1 MSSVA
6 MPTDAAAAAAAAEQ
20 LALFQFAIHD
30 IVTPTVIAAFIACL
44 LYGVLLFMAATYF
57 TRFGSTDRL
66 AFKLLVGFLT
76 VSALAD
82 TMVDCAW
89 AWLYTVK
96 SFTDSNVLALFPWTF
111 VAYAVLTGPNVLLT
125 QGFFTWRVWIVSN
138 RKNWWLPAIMLVL
151 QLTACAMCWY
161 LAHWINQATYMT
173 EFGEVK
179 WLLYT
184 WLSSGFACDVLITG
198 GITYYLVIR
207 PQRLAGSAAKAKISR
222 SYIPRIAHR
231 SNPLGRIVIK
241 TFQTNTASL
250 IIQAVTLIV
259 MINKGRTVWYSVTGF
274 QESKIYIISVIA
286 TLNARHDSTSGDSAH
301 FTHDLNGTSR
311 AGTSVKGRSAAFSR
325 NGQASVPVHI
335 TISEEV
341 KIDEGASEFSKD
353 LTLSPVSPYSV
364 RFESAHTSDSG
375 DVELGRKAGYEEKY

>member
-184 WLSSGFACDVLITG
+184 WLSSGFACDVLIT
-198 GITYYLVIR
+198 
-207 PQRLAGSAAKAKISR
+207 
-222 SYIPRIAHR
+222 
-231 SNPLGRIVIK
+231 NPLGRIVIK